1 MALGKRIEEELSRQG
16 WKQSD
21 LSAKV
26 PGLSQQAISNLI
38 TRDSATSEFAIR
50 IADAF
55 GVSVRWLLDGQ
66 GRRDEADWPFP
77 RVSRARWDACDAG
90 ERGYVESAMNLALR
104 ECEVARESDRGKP
117 PAAAA

>member
-21 LSAKV
+21 LAARV

-66 GRRDEADWPFP
+66 GRREDSDWPFP
-77 RVSRARWDACDAG
+77 RVARHRWDACDSS
-90 ERGYVESAMNLALR
+90 ERGYVEAAMNAALK
-104 ECEVARESDRGKP
+104 ECEAARPAEHGKP

>member
-1 MALGKRIEEELSRQG
+1 MALGKRIEEELARQG
-16 WKQSD
+16 WKQAD
-21 LSAKV
+21 LANKV

-55 GVSVRWLLDGQ
+55 GVSIRWLLDGK
-66 GRRDEADWPFP
+66 GRREERDWPFP
-77 RVSRARWDACDAG
+77 RVGRDRWDACDDG
-90 ERGYVESAMNLALR
+90 ERGYIESAMNQALR
-104 ECEVARESDRGKP
+104 ECENAREALHGKP

>member
-1 MALGKRIEEELSRQG
+1 MALGKRIEEELGRQG

-21 LSAKV
+21 LASRV

-55 GVSVRWLLDGQ
+55 GVSVRWLLDGV
-66 GRRDEADWPFP
+66 GRREDSDWPFR
-77 RVSRARWDACDAG
+77 RVSRERWDACDDG
-90 ERGYVESAMNLALR
+90 ERGYIEAAMNLALK
-104 ECEVARESDRGKP
+104 ECEAARSVDPGKP
-117 PAAAA
+117 SAAAA